1 MDYSLEEEGKTKGY
15 RGFVKEEGTFK
26 YPETD
31 DAEKEVTENKE
42 LNTKKNILSDIQTD
56 AISEGPSTDQKG
68 IDKKNVGAFRYS
80 KDRTE
85 KKMNIRILIKKIMEL

>member
-1 MDYSLEEEGKTKGY
+1 MDYSLEEKGKTKGH

-26 YPETD
+26 YPETN
-31 DAEKEVTENKE
+31 DAEKEGTENKE
-42 LNTKKNILSDIQTD
+42 LNTKKNILSDIKTD
-56 AISEGPSTDQKG
+56 AINEGPSTDQKG

-85 KKMNIRILIKKIMEL
+85 QKT